1 MLFCL
6 NFVQE
11 KCCFEHFFSGNE
23 TVWQYLPTKLE
34 SLNKNKGHI
43 QANEDITKSDKSH
56 FIKKKIQHRHADMQ
70 KESFFPSSAFQVLC
84 PYAVLHVGA
93 TSVFRDSWQR

>member
-1 MLFCL
+1 
-6 NFVQE
+6 
-11 KCCFEHFFSGNE
+11 
-23 TVWQYLPTKLE
+23 
-34 SLNKNKGHI
+34 
-43 QANEDITKSDKSH
+43 
-56 FIKKKIQHRHADMQ
+56 MQ